1 MTEQATPTTETPT
14 APMPADAPVHWSGA
28 DEAEATAWI
37 DGWHE
42 GYRRGYDTAR
52 ASAPRRQA
60 ALEAFSTAWT
70 AAARDDAQRPA
81 FEALATTARPL
92 FEALGDLI
100 DTLEAAAEARV
111 ADPFD

>member
-14 APMPADAPVHWSGA
+14 VHWPGA
-28 DEAEATAWI
+28 DEAEDTAWT
-37 DGWHE
+37 DGWNE

-70 AAARDDAQRPA
+70 TAARDDAQRPA
-81 FEALATTARPL
+81 FEALATAAHPL
-92 FEALGDLI
+92 FEALCALN
-100 DTLEAAAEARV
+100 DTIEAEEEARM